1 MTVNT
6 YRRVRFVDRDM
17 FMRFRGGGIGHKATQ
32 ERTQAFSRKSTDIV
46 MRDLDRANWENV
58 GSDTGGDSEEEGD
71 NEDEPLEGHDD
82 LDELELGGEDGE
94 EPWEMD
100 EVEAEGY
107 GQL

>member
-1 MTVNT
+1 
-6 YRRVRFVDRDM
+6 
-17 FMRFRGGGIGHKATQ
+17 MRFRGGGIGHKATQ
-32 ERTQAFSRKSTDIV
+32 ERTQAFSCKSTDI
-46 MRDLDRANWENV
+46 MRDLDRADWENV
-58 GSDTGGDSEEEGD
+58 GSDAGEDSEEEGD
-71 NEDEPLEGHDD
+71 NDDEVDEEEDNVDEPLEEDDD